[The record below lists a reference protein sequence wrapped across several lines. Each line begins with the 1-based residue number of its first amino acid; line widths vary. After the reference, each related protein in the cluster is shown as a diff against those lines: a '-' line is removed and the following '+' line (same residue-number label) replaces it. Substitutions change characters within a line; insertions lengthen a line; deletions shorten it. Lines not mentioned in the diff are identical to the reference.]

1 MKQNINEISKLKR
14 LAGII
19 TENEYQEAVGNDIS
33 QSTNSKDDSMLYKTI
48 TNMVEGLRKN
58 GFEDTEIETFLLDTV
73 KQIISEV

>member
-1 MKQNINEISKLKR
+1 MKQNINEIKR
-14 LAGII
+14 MQRIAGLI